1 MTAPSAERPRGGL
14 ADTRA
19 PASTGPTARR
29 WRGSPP
35 GRAPRGLQGSPRGL
49 RRWRL
54 FARLSTGAV
63 IVVVFA
69 LPVLYVLMISFETAN
84 HYGNDAVRPPASLD
98 LHNYPQAWT
107 AGNIGRELINTV
119 LYSVVASAIATAL
132 ALLIAYPLARRL
144 IRGHSMMYGLL
155 AVGLFLPFSII
166 PLFVE
171 ARSLHLYD
179 NTLGYII
186 LHIEPGMPLGVVLLT
201 AFILA
206 VPVELDEAAWV
217 DGISYLRYLGRVI
230 VPLTRP
236 ALLITFLYGMLGV
249 WNDII
254 GPAALLG
261 PTSNNLFPI
270 TLGIYLLNSGYQNN
284 YPVFAAAVILASL
297 PLLAVFAAT
306 QRHLVRAAIV
316 GSVKG

>member
-1 MTAPSAERPRGGL
+1 VTA
-14 ADTRA
+14 T
-19 PASTGPTARR
+19 STGPAARR
-29 WRGSPP
+29 LRGSPASPASP
-35 GRAPRGLQGSPRGL
+35 GPHGPSRRLTRL
-49 RRWRL
+49 RL
-54 FARLSTGAV
+54 LARLLTGAV

-84 HYGNDAVRPPASLD
+84 HYGADAMRPPAGLD
-98 LHNYPQAWT
+98 LHNYAQAWT
-107 AGNIGRELINTV
+107 AGDIGRQLINTV

-132 ALLIAYPLARRL
+132 ALLIAYPVARRL
-144 IRGHSMMYGLL
+144 IRGHSMLYGLL

-171 ARSLHLYD
+171 ARSLGLYND
-179 NTLGYII
+179 TLGYII

-206 VPVELDEAAWV
+206 VPNELDEAAWL

-254 GPAALLG
+254 GPVALLG

-270 TLGIYLLNSGYQNN
+270 TRGIYNFYSGYANN
-284 YPVFAAAVILASL
+284 YPVFAAAVVLASL

-306 QRHLVRAAIV
+306 QRHLVRAAIA

>member
-1 MTAPSAERPRGGL
+1 MTA
-14 ADTRA
+14 T
-19 PASTGPTARR
+19 STGPAQRR
-29 WRGSPP
+29 LRGSSP
-35 GRAPRGLQGSPRGL
+35 GPAQRGHQGLPRRSTRL
-49 RRWRL
+49 RL
-54 FARLSTGAV
+54 LARVSAGAL

-84 HYGNDAVRPPASLD
+84 HYGRSPMRPPAGLD
-98 LHNYPQAWT
+98 LHNYSQAWT
-107 AGNIGRELINTV
+107 AGDIGQQLINTV
-119 LYSVVASAIATAL
+119 LYSVVGSAIATTL

-144 IRGHSMMYGLL
+144 IRGHSVLYGLL

-171 ARSLHLYD
+171 ARWLDLYN
-179 NTLGYII
+179 NTPGYII
-186 LHIEPGMPLGVVLLT
+186 LHIEPGLPLGVVLLT

-206 VPVELDEAAWV
+206 VPNELDEAAWL
-217 DGISYLRYLGRVI
+217 DGIGYLRYLGRVI

-254 GPAALLG
+254 GPVALLG

-270 TLGIYLLNSGYQNN
+270 TRGIYNFYSGYQNN
-284 YPVFAAAVILASL
+284 YPVFAAAVVLASL

-306 QRHLVRAAIV
+306 QRHLVRAAIA

>member
-1 MTAPSAERPRGGL
+1 VSA
-14 ADTRA
+14 
-19 PASTGPTARR
+19 
-29 WRGSPP
+29 
-35 GRAPRGLQGSPRGL
+35 
-49 RRWRL
+49 
-54 FARLSTGAV
+54 GAL

-84 HYGNDAVRPPASLD
+84 HYGQNPMRPPAGLD
-98 LHNYPQAWT
+98 LHNYSQAWT
-107 AGNIGRELINTV
+107 AGDIGQQLINTV
-119 LYSVVASAIATAL
+119 LYSVAGSAIATAL

-144 IRGHSMMYGLL
+144 IRGHSVLYGLL

-171 ARSLHLYD
+171 ARSLDLYN
-179 NTLGYII
+179 NTPGYII

-206 VPVELDEAAWV
+206 VPNELDEAAWL
-217 DGISYLRYLGRVI
+217 DGIGYLRYLGRVI

-254 GPAALLG
+254 GPVALLG

-270 TLGIYLLNSGYQNN
+270 TRGIYIFYSGYQNN
-284 YPVFAAAVILASL
+284 YPVFAAAVVLASL

-306 QRHLVRAAIV
+306 QRHLVRAAIA

>member
-1 MTAPSAERPRGGL
+1 MTATDAERPRGGV
-14 ADTRA
+14 ADARA
-19 PASTGPTARR
+19 PEGTDRR
-29 WRGSPP
+29 LRGSSP
-35 GRAPRGLQGSPRGL
+35 GLAARGLQGPRRRPGRL
-49 RRWRL
+49 RL
-54 FARLSTGAV
+54 LARLSTGAL

-84 HYGNDAVRPPASLD
+84 HYGQDAMRPPASLD
-98 LHNYPQAWT
+98 LPNYSQAWT
-107 AGNIGRELINTV
+107 AGDIGRQLINTA
-119 LYSVVASAIATAL
+119 LYSVVASAIATVL
-132 ALLIAYPLARRL
+132 ALLIAYPIARRL
-144 IRGHSMMYGLL
+144 IRGHNVMYGLL

-171 ARSLHLYD
+171 ARSLGLYD
-179 NTLGYII
+179 NTPGYII

-206 VPVELDEAAWV
+206 VPNELDEAAWL
-217 DGISYLRYLGRVI
+217 DGIGYLRYLARVI

-254 GPAALLG
+254 GPVALLG

-270 TLGIYLLNSGYQNN
+270 TRGIYNFYSGYQND
-284 YPVFAAAVILASL
+284 YPVFAAAIVLASL

-306 QRHLVRAAIV
+306 QRHLVRAAIA